1 MLALQDPLDPDNE
14 AAGNKFIA
22 QMEQV
27 FTVIFTVEVQQ
38 TRSPGQAKAQTAK
51 ISSIKNDSVTV

>member
-14 AAGNKFIA
+14 TAGNKFIA

-38 TRSPGQAKAQTAK
+38 TRPRALPSPQAPN
-51 ISSIKNDSVTV
+51 SPSGCCFRLS